1 MKTVRWGIVATG
13 WIADK
18 FAEACAYEAKRGG
31 KSVLAAVASR
41 DAAKAAEFARAR
53 GIPRSFGSYERLIAD
68 PGIDAVYV
76 ATPHNL
82 HVELSVAALRHGKA
96 VLCEKP
102 VAITGKEFAPVVD
115 LARSEGLFF
124 MEAMWMSFNPS
135 VRRALEWVAAG
146 RIGAVK
152 YVKADFFLESPF
164 NPTARLW
171 DPALGGGALLDVG
184 IYPVTFACQVARAA
198 LAVPALKRPDAVHSL
213 VRRAPTGVDSFDRVL
228 LRWDNGP
235 VADLSC
241 AIDLAGIP
249 QNRSALVVGENGS
262 IELPLFWMAQE
273 ARLLDRDG
281 KIVERVESPF
291 ECNGYEYEIREAE
304 RSILCSETESPVQ
317 TWADSCM
324 VMELLD
330 TIRTVAHNA

>member
-41 DAAKAAEFARAR
+41 DAAKAAEFARKR
-53 GIPRSFGSYERLIAD
+53 GIPRSFGSYEALIAD

-102 VAITGKEFAPVVD
+102 VAITGKEFAPVID

-135 VRRALEWVAAG
+135 VRRALEWVSAG
-146 RIGAVK
+146 KIGAVK
-152 YVKADFFLESPF
+152 YVKADFFLESAF

-198 LAVPALKRPDAVHSL
+198 SGTSTLEKPDSIHSI
-213 VRRAPTGVDSFDRVL
+213 VRRAPTGVDSFDRVVM
-228 LRWDNGP
+228 RWENGL

-273 ARLLDRDG
+273 ALLLDRDG
-281 KIVERVESPF
+281 NIVERATSPF